1 MLDPSEPDQDR
12 SRTEDMNK
20 INRDLSLDP
29 ILDGGRGEDLNKINR
44 DLSLDPIL
52 DGGRGE
58 DLGHGLE
65 DTRYPGCV
73 GIQET
78 EPEPGPAP
86 INEVVAEVNPE
97 LKEAGCQLDLRV
109 APDLGVAPDLIN
121 ILD

>member
-1 MLDPSEPDQDR
+1 
-12 SRTEDMNK
+12 MNK

-29 ILDGGRGEDLNKINR
+29 R
-44 DLSLDPIL
+44 L

-65 DTRYPGCV
+65 ETRYPGCV

-78 EPEPGPAP
+78 EPGPAP
-86 INEVVAEVNPE
+86 INEVVTEVNPE

-109 APDLGVAPDLIN
+109 APDLGVAPNLIN